1 MLSQPEQPVPPN
13 YLGMPHAA
21 KGLAVGLFGG
31 SFNPPHAGHALVAE
45 IALRRLALD
54 QLWWMVTPGNPLK
67 STRELAPLAERI
79 RLSEKIARNPKI
91 KVTAFEAAH
100 HVRFTADT
108 LALVK
113 ARNPGVDFVWI
124 MGADS
129 LRDFHRWQRWRQIA
143 MTFPIAVIDRPGA
156 TLSFLSSV
164 VAKTFDYAR
173 VDEGDAPR
181 LARMKAPAWTSSM
194 GRARRCRRRPCESRP
209 RAERLKSVRPGVMP
223 PQAASRFSASCSG
236 RAMSLLRR
244 PSALRSAKVR
254 KHA

>member
-1 MLSQPEQPVPPN
+1 
-13 YLGMPHAA
+13 MPHVE
-21 KGLAVGLFGG
+21 KGMQVGLFGG
-31 SFNPPHAGHALVAE
+31 SFNPPHAGHVLVAE
-45 IALRRLALD
+45 TALRRLALD

-67 STRELAPLAERI
+67 STREPTPLAERI
-79 RLSEKIARNPKI
+79 RLSEAVARDPRI

-143 MTFPIAVIDRPGA
+143 LTFPIAVIDRPGS

-164 VAKTFDYAR
+164 AAKTFDYAR
-173 VDEGDAPR
+173 IDERDAPL
-181 LARMKAPAWTSSM
+181 LAHMRAPAWTFIHGPRSSL
-194 GRARRCRRRPCESRP
+194 S
-209 RAERLKSVRPGVMP
+209 ST
-223 PQAASRFSASCSG
+223 
-236 RAMSLLRR
+236 
-244 PSALRSAKVR
+244 ALRAATAGER
-254 KHA
+254 

>member
-1 MLSQPEQPVPPN
+1 MISHDVPDH
-13 YLGMPHAA
+13 YLRMPYVEKGMQ
-21 KGLAVGLFGG
+21 VGLFGG

-79 RLSEKIARNPKI
+79 EGSEKIAEDPRI

-108 LALVK
+108 LELVRAK
-113 ARNPGVDFVWI
+113 NPGVEFVWI

-129 LRDFHRWQRWRQIA
+129 LRDFHRWQRWRQI
-143 MTFPIAVIDRPGA
+143 MLTFPIAVIDRPGA

-164 VAKTFDYAR
+164 VAKTSDYAR
-173 VDEGDAPR
+173 VDEGDAPL
-181 LARMKAPAWTSSM
+181 LARMKAPAWTFIHGPRSSLSSTAI
-194 GRARRCRRRPCESRP
+194 R
-209 RAERLKSVRPGVMP
+209 
-223 PQAASRFSASCSG
+223 QAAKA
-236 RAMSLLRR
+236 
-244 PSALRSAKVR
+244 
-254 KHA
+254 